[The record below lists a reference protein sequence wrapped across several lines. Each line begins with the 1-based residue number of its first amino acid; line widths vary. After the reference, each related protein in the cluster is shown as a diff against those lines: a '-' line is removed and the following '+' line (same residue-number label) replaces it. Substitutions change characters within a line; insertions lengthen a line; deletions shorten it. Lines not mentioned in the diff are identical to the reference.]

1 MENKILYSEQAY
13 NDGYDFSSLTE
24 SEQKL
29 TREYYYDKEEIGK
42 VARLVEVAR
51 YYIRHS
57 DFDCSVKPLI
67 DYDWRFLE
75 SGTYEGVIVR
85 CSKSLKK
92 DSEDYIIELMLDE
105 DTIKYIKFNP
115 YSNGTVIS
123 AILDELEYQ
132 GSFSK
137 IIGRYV
143 ILDVDN
149 NIYSGNKIFSNVTS
163 FEFVD
168 EDIIN
173 LHLKMW
179 EIMKETD
186 LKNMIRAK
194 NSKSL

>member
-1 MENKILYSEQAY
+1 
-13 NDGYDFSSLTE
+13 
-24 SEQKL
+24 
-29 TREYYYDKEEIGK
+29 
-42 VARLVEVAR
+42 
-51 YYIRHS
+51 
-57 DFDCSVKPLI
+57 
-67 DYDWRFLE
+67 
-75 SGTYEGVIVR
+75 
-85 CSKSLKK
+85 
-92 DSEDYIIELMLDE
+92 MLDE

-132 GSFSK
+132 GNFSK

>member
-24 SEQKL
+24 NEQKL
-29 TREYYYDKEEIGK
+29 TREYYSNKEEIRE
-42 VARLVEVAR
+42 VARLVKAAR

-57 DFDCSVKPLI
+57 DFDCFVKPLI
-67 DYDWRFLE
+67 DYDWRFFE
-75 SGTYEGVIVR
+75 SGTYQAVIVR
-85 CSKSLKK
+85 CSKSVKA
-92 DSEDYIIELMLDE
+92 DSDDYILELMLDE
-105 DTIKYIKFNP
+105 HTIKYIKFNP

-132 GSFSK
+132 GNFSK
-137 IIGRYV
+137 IIGRY
-143 ILDVDN
+143 IIFDVDN
-149 NIYSGNKIFSNVTS
+149 NIYSRNKIFSNVTS
-163 FEFVD
+163 FEFVE

-179 EIMKETD
+179 EIIEKTN

-194 NSKSL
+194 NSKRL